1 MAVAE
6 TPRPAPKRE
15 SVKQRVSNMVGLR
28 GSTAPAAPTPAPSQA
43 ASSVDAA
50 KVKTAQAPAA
60 SPAPAP
66 AQWGNTIS
74 GAQPAPSST
83 NFDNR
88 WSAFR

>member
-1 MAVAE
+1 M
-6 TPRPAPKRE
+6 
-15 SVKQRVSNMVGLR
+15 MVGLR
-28 GSTAPAAPTPAPSQA
+28 GSSGPAAPTPAPSQA
-43 ASSVDAA
+43 ATNGDAA

-60 SPAPAP
+60 NPAPAA
-66 AQWGNTIS
+66 AQWSNTIG